1 MLGPSESRILKT
13 IGTSGTI
20 SHEPPHALT
29 EAGWFVVSTDIVKE
43 NKMYGWRAKIGHV
56 APSRGDTL
64 VYEFYRMLPEGFMIL
79 NSTGT
84 IRQLVDVDF
93 DRQLERIEEAAQDL
107 VENKCDAIIIGGS
120 PLFTKLGYGSDIEMA
135 KKLTAKFGVPVSP
148 GITGEVEALR
158 SLGIKTVVVAT
169 PHEDS
174 LNQRMKAFLEASGF
188 KILKIQGYGVRKNAD
203 LTDMDIHAAYKIAKK
218 LYDEAPQA
226 DGVFVPCPRWPTITD
241 VDLLEREIGKP
252 VVTSCQAYIWYAL
265 RMARVKQTVKGF
277 GQLMASLAN

>member
-1 MLGPSESRILKT
+1 
-13 IGTSGTI
+13 
-20 SHEPPHALT
+20 
-29 EAGWFVVSTDIVKE
+29 
-43 NKMYGWRAKIGHV
+43 MYGWRAKIGHV

-93 DRQLERIEEAAQDL
+93 DRQLGRIEEAAQDL

-120 PLFTKLGYGSDIEMA
+120 PLFTKLGYGSDVEMGR
-135 KKLTAKFGVPVSP
+135 KLTAKFGAPVSP
-148 GITGEVEALR
+148 GITGEIEALR
-158 SLGIKTVVVAT
+158 SLGIKTLVVAT

-174 LNQRMKAFLEASGF
+174 LNQRMKVFLEASGF

-203 LTDMDIHAAYKIAKK
+203 LTDMDVHAAYKIAKQ
-218 LYDEAPQA
+218 LYEQAPQA

-252 VVTSCQAYIWYAL
+252 VVTSCQAYIWHAL
-265 RMARVKQTVKGF
+265 RMAKVKEPVKGF
-277 GQLMASLAN
+277 GRLMASLAD